1 VRRAT
6 APLQDLPAPQVLQ
19 APLARLARQAPLVRS
34 ALQAPLVRS
43 ALQAPLARSARLALK
58 VIPGPSCHSWCKPL

>member
-1 VRRAT
+1 MRRAT

-34 ALQAPLVRS
+34 ALQAPL
-43 ALQAPLARSARLALK
+43 ARSARLALK

>member
-1 VRRAT
+1 MRRAT

-19 APLARLARQAPLVRS
+19 APLARLVRQARQAPLVRS
-34 ALQAPLVRS
+34 AP
-43 ALQAPLARSARLALK
+43 QAPLARSARLALK